1 MKKHLFKSTLVV
13 SAMTSISRVFG
24 LIRDVVFSQLFGAG
38 VGMDA
43 FVIAFRIPNFLR
55 RLFAEGG
62 FSQAFVPVLSEYKE
76 QKSEAE
82 VQALI
87 DQTTATL
94 GLSVLVTTVVGMIIA
109 PVVVSIFAL
118 GWAFDTDQAK
128 FELAVEML
136 RITFPYLLFISL
148 TALAGGI
155 LNTYRRFAVPAFTPV
170 MLNLSL
176 IACAIWLAPGFP
188 DDKRVVALAWG
199 VFIAGAVQLLFQF
212 PFLHK
217 LGLFPVPRFG
227 RDREGVRRIFKLL
240 LPMLFAVSIT
250 QINLLVD
257 TLIAS
262 FLVTSSISWLYY
274 SDRLVE
280 FPLGVFGIALSTVI
294 MPGLSAHYANDAR
307 DDYVKTL
314 DWALR
319 WVFLMAPAAALG
331 LAILSGPI
339 LATIFR
345 YREFS
350 SYDVDMASVS
360 LMAYAVGL
368 PAFILIKVLATG
380 FFSRQDTATPVKVG
394 AIAMLSNI
402 VFNLLLVG
410 PLLHAGLAL
419 ATSMSAYLNAGLL
432 YYHLNK
438 HRYYLPQ
445 AGWGSYFLKL
455 GIALTVMT
463 VMLLQFVPD
472 LDHWYQWSVLT
483 RVSRLVFW
491 VIAGAVVYL
500 VTLLITGIRPREMIS
515 HP

>member
-38 VGMDA
+38 LGMDA
-43 FVIAFRIPNFLR
+43 FVVAFRIPNFLR

-76 QKSEAE
+76 QRGQAE

-94 GLSVLVTTVVGMIIA
+94 GLSVLITTVIGVIIA
-109 PVVVSIFAL
+109 PVVVSVFAL
-118 GWAFDTDQAK
+118 GWAFDNDQAR
-128 FELAVEML
+128 FDLAVEML

-155 LNTYRRFAVPAFTPV
+155 FNTYRRFAVPAFTPV
-170 MLNLSL
+170 LLNLSL

-188 DDKRVVALAWG
+188 EDKRVVALAWG
-199 VFIAGAVQLLFQF
+199 VFIAGAVQFLFQL
-212 PFLHK
+212 PFLRQ
-217 LGLFPVPRFG
+217 LGLFPVPRFR

-294 MPGLSAHYANDAR
+294 MPGLSAHHANEAR
-307 DDYVKTL
+307 EDYVKTL

-331 LAILSGPI
+331 LALLAGPI

-345 YREFS
+345 YREFTA
-350 SYDVDMASVS
+350 YDVDMAGVS

-380 FFSRQDTATPVKVG
+380 FFSRQDTATPVRIG

-402 VFNLLLVG
+402 GFNLLLVG

-419 ATSMSAYLNAGLL
+419 ATSISAYLNAGLL

-438 HRYYLPQ
+438 HRYYQPQ
-445 AGWGSYFLKL
+445 AGWGGYFLKL
-455 GIALTVMT
+455 GIALAVMT
-463 VMLLQFVPD
+463 AVLVQFVPD
-472 LDHWYQWSVLT
+472 INHWYQWNVLE
-483 RVSRLVFW
+483 RVSRLAFW
-491 VIAGAVVYL
+491 VIAGAAVYL
-500 VTLLITGIRPREMIS
+500 MTLLITGVRPREMIN

>member
-13 SAMTSISRVFG
+13 SAMTAISRVFG
-24 LIRDVVFSQLFGAG
+24 LLRDVVFSQLFGAG
-38 VGMDA
+38 LGMDA
-43 FVIAFRIPNFLR
+43 FVVAFRIPNFLR

-76 QKSEAE
+76 QKGEAE

-94 GLSVLVTTVVGMIIA
+94 GMSVLVTTIIGIIIA
-109 PVVVSIFAL
+109 PVVVSVFAL
-118 GWAFDTDQAK
+118 GWAFNPDQAK
-128 FELAVEML
+128 FDLAVEML

-170 MLNLSL
+170 LLNLSL
-176 IACAIWLAPGFP
+176 IACALWLAPGFP
-188 DDKRVVALAWG
+188 EDKRVVALAWG

-212 PFLHK
+212 PFLRR
-217 LGLFPVPRFG
+217 LGLFPTPRFG
-227 RDREGVRRIFKLL
+227 RDSEGVRRIFKLL

-262 FLVTSSISWLYY
+262 FLATSSISWLYY

-294 MPGLSAHYANDAR
+294 MPGLSAHYANDAHEE
-307 DDYVKTL
+307 YVKTL

-331 LAILSGPI
+331 LVILACPI

-345 YREFS
+345 YREFT
-350 SYDVDMASVS
+350 SYDVDMAGVS

-380 FFSRQDTATPVKVG
+380 FFSRQDTATPVKIG

-419 ATSMSAYLNAGLL
+419 ATSISAYLNAGLL

-438 HRYYLPQ
+438 HRYYQVQ
-445 AGWGSYFLKL
+445 AGWGVYFLKL
-455 GIALTVMT
+455 GIALAVMA
-463 VMLLQFVPD
+463 VVLLQFVPD
-472 LDHWYQWSVLT
+472 LNHWYQWSVLA
-483 RVSRLVFW
+483 RVSRLVFL
-491 VIAGAVVYL
+491 VITGAAVYL
-500 VTLLITGIRPREMIS
+500 MTLLITGIRPREMIS